1 MVKNMKTGHKPTLR
15 VLHILE
21 IISKNN
27 NELTFTDIY
36 SKLKI
41 SKSTIQPILKT
52 LVEENFIN
60 YNEVT
65 KTYSIG
71 FDFFKNAQVFL
82 NDESLFVIIKN
93 EMKKIVDKCDEIC
106 QMGTIDKS
114 DPRKVFY
121 IAKENSKQPIQ
132 LISSVGKSL
141 PAHAT
146 ALGKCL
152 LTRYNDSEIRNLYS
166 DGLEKLTENTITDI
180 NQFIQNIDDVR
191 KNGYATEDGES
202 SSNITCIAF
211 PLISEGHIAASISI
225 SIPKYR
231 ATDEKK
237 AFVKDVLYKHCK
249 KINEILLDIPLPF

>member
-1 MVKNMKTGHKPTLR
+1 MVKYMKTEHRPTLR
-15 VLHILE
+15 VLNILE
-21 IISKNN
+21 VISENN

-60 YNEVT
+60 YDKST

-71 FDFFKNAQVFL
+71 FNFFKYAQVFL
-82 NDESLFVIIKN
+82 NDENPFVIIKG
-93 EMKKIVDKCDEIC
+93 EMKKIVNECNEIC

-114 DPRKVFY
+114 DPKKVFY
-121 IAKENSKQPIQ
+121 IAKEISDQPIQ

-152 LTRYNDSEIRNLYS
+152 LTRYSDSEIRQLYS

-180 NQFIQNIDDVR
+180 DQLIENINIVR
-191 KNGYATEDGES
+191 KNGFAVEDGES
-202 SSNITCIAF
+202 SSSITCIAF
-211 PLISEGHIAASISI
+211 PLISKGHIAASISI

-237 AFVKDVLYKHCK
+237 LFIKETLSKHCK
-249 KINEILLDIPLPF
+249 KINEILDDIPLTY